1 MQDLQQLKLPELA
14 KLHTN
19 DIVYLIYRENNDVV
33 INDFAKL
40 IKKSFSEYGFEVKSY
55 TFVCNVLSYGKSWFV
70 LSSDELKEDSQKA
83 QENEPALVQ
92 IDRNTYL
99 AKFEDADTKPEELT
113 RAGTMKIVDISEEGI
128 TFDNGSALRH
138 FHFQDCC
145 ENVYADW
152 KSMQVVTKISA
163 NQLNAQELDFD
174 KNILSKISKVNDIGF
189 IIESE
194 QGIKLFVSC
203 YNQQNGCYSSN
214 LSLIYANGSVTY
226 GELNISDCVK
236 DEIW

>member
-1 MQDLQQLKLPELA
+1 MQ
-14 KLHTN
+14 
-19 DIVYLIYRENNDVV
+19 IR
-33 INDFAKL
+33 
-40 IKKSFSEYGFEVKSY
+40 
-55 TFVCNVLSYGKSWFV
+55 
-70 LSSDELKEDSQKA
+70 SQKNL
-83 QENEPALVQ
+83 Q
-92 IDRNTYL
+92 
-99 AKFEDADTKPEELT
+99 
-113 RAGTMKIVDISEEGI
+113 GI

-203 YNQQNGCYSSN
+203 YNQQNGYYSSN